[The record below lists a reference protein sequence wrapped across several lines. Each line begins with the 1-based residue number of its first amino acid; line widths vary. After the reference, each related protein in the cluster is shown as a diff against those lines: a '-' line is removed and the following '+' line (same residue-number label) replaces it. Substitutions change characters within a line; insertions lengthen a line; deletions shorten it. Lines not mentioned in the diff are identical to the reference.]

1 MLMPA
6 SSEFIDLCQAQ
17 VKILCHSLGA
27 ASAVVYLT
35 EKLVNHK
42 ETELV
47 PIVAFPESAMV
58 WESANWK
65 AFPQKGLPPEALFSV
80 SQDLERLHHL
90 EQVDQSEP
98 DQRALPSDV
107 LTPEL
112 VDNGENY
119 DQTSA
124 YTVVDNIYSKE
135 SYSKESYSKE
145 SLGADGRLVVPLMH
159 EGVVMGLL
167 VATRRDRPWKPPER
181 AQLDQFACTL
191 AFACVLD
198 QRGQWLQQKLRK
210 QRLVQARQSR
220 IFHDLMHQFRNP
232 LTALR
237 TFGKLLLKRL
247 QPEDGNHKI
256 AAGITRESDRLQE
269 LLQQFDAALDF
280 GDAELGE
287 VNTLPPGLSPAL
299 LPASKGDPASVEAEA
314 EPVDKTAS
322 DSAITLSEGELVSPE
337 PPPRLLPSAGLGIEL
352 RVSIC
357 KVTEILEPLL
367 ISAAAVAQ
375 ERQIILHANA
385 PINLPFVW
393 ADSRALRE
401 VLSNLIDN
409 ALKYSPAGSWVW
421 VQAGLR
427 QQKPGG
433 VYQGILVGDTG
444 PGIPAEDLGL
454 VFQRHYRG
462 VQAQTDIPGTGLGLA
477 IAKDLIT
484 EMKGVIE
491 VFSPAA
497 NSGLLPVAGDEL
509 DGFDVSNLL
518 NQPSQGQG
526 TAFVVWLP
534 EFAG

>member
-6 SSEFIDLCQAQ
+6 SSEFIALCQSQ
-17 VKILCHSLGA
+17 VKLLCHSLGA

-58 WESANWK
+58 WESANWNT
-65 AFPQKGLPPEALFSV
+65 FPLEGLPPESLLSIP
-80 SQDLERLHHL
+80 QNLDRL
-90 EQVDQSEP
+90 EQSGS
-98 DQRALPSDV
+98 DQRALPSGA

-112 VDNGENY
+112 LDNGENY
-119 DQTSA
+119 GDTSA
-124 YTVVDNIYSKE
+124 YTVVDSVYR
-135 SYSKESYSKE
+135 KE

-167 VATRRDRPWKPPER
+167 VATRSDRPWKQPER
-181 AQLDQFACTL
+181 SQLDQFASTL

-256 AAGITRESDRLQE
+256 AAGITRESDRLKE

-287 VNTLPPGLSPAL
+287 VNSLPPGLSPAL
-299 LPASKGDPASVEAEA
+299 LPAGKGDQTSVEAE
-314 EPVDKTAS
+314 S
-322 DSAITLSEGELVSPE
+322 ELVDETATAPPPVRSGGESLSLE
-337 PPPRLLPSAGLGIEL
+337 PSPRLLPSAGLGIEL
-352 RVSIC
+352 RLSSC
-357 KVTEILEPLL
+357 QATEILEPLL

-375 ERQIILHANA
+375 ERQIFLHANA
-385 PINLPFVW
+385 PVNLPPVW
-393 ADSRALRE
+393 ADARALRE

-409 ALKYSPAGSWVW
+409 ALKYSPAGALVW

-427 QQKPGG
+427 QRKPDG

-444 PGIPAEDLGL
+444 PGIPSQDLGL

-477 IAKDLIT
+477 IANDLIA
-484 EMKGVIE
+484 EMRGSIQ

-497 NSGLLPVAGDEL
+497 NSGLMPAAVGELEGDEL
-509 DGFDVSNLL
+509 EGIEESDRPNGI
-518 NQPSQGQG
+518 SQGQG

-534 EFAG
+534 EFVG

>member
-6 SSEFIDLCQAQ
+6 SSEFVALCQSQ
-17 VKILCHSLGA
+17 VKLLCHSLGA

-58 WESANWK
+58 WEAANWNT
-65 AFPQKGLPPEALFSV
+65 FPQNGLPSDALSSV
-80 SQDLERLHHL
+80 PQTLERL
-90 EQVDQSEP
+90 DQNGL
-98 DQRALPSDV
+98 DRRALPSGP
-107 LTPEL
+107 LIPEW

-119 DQTSA
+119 DETSA
-124 YTVVDNIYSKE
+124 YTVVDSV
-135 SYSKESYSKE
+135 YSKE
-145 SLGADGRLVVPLMH
+145 SLGADGRLVAPLIH

-167 VATRRDRPWKPPER
+167 VATRSDRPWKPPER
-181 AQLDQFACTL
+181 TQLDQFACTL

-198 QRGQWLQQKLRK
+198 QRGQWLQQKLRN
-210 QRLVQARQSR
+210 QRLVQARQSQ

-256 AAGITRESDRLQE
+256 AAGITRESDRLKE

-287 VNTLPPGLSPAL
+287 VNTLPPDLSPAL
-299 LPASKGDPASVEAEA
+299 LPASKGEEGAVEAESEA
-314 EPVDKTAS
+314 AM
-322 DSAITLSEGELVSPE
+322 DSASTAPSSIVSDGNRPARE
-337 PPPRLLPSAGLGIEL
+337 QPPRLLPSAGLGIEL
-352 RVSIC
+352 RLATCRVA
-357 KVTEILEPLL
+357 EILEPLL
-367 ISAAAVAQ
+367 ISASALAQ

-385 PINLPFVW
+385 PMNLPTVW
-393 ADSRALRE
+393 ADPRALRE

-409 ALKYSPAGSWVW
+409 ALKYSPAGAWVW

-427 QQKPGG
+427 QQNPDG

-444 PGIPAEDLGL
+444 PGIPSQDLGL

-477 IAKDLIT
+477 IAKDLMT
-484 EMKGVIE
+484 EMGGRIE

-497 NSGLLPVAGDEL
+497 DSGLMPATVDKLGGVEE
-509 DGFDVSNLL
+509 SNRPNDLI
-518 NQPSQGQG
+518 QGKG
-526 TAFVVWLP
+526 TAFIVWLP
-534 EFAG
+534 EFVG